1 MRPRFLDSPHSYT
14 RVQRHARGW
23 RDIHGEK
30 PTERIRLSPSL
41 ADAVVL
47 TTIVWCAVLAVVML
61 YLEWK

>member
-1 MRPRFLDSPHSYT
+1 
-14 RVQRHARGW
+14 VQRHARGW